1 MDIISICAVCLI
13 TAILARLIKQGS
25 PEIGFAVSAVA
36 VFIVLVA
43 LTENISS
50 VFDEMGEL
58 ASRAGISNGYV
69 MIAIKVLGISY
80 ISDLC
85 AGSCRDAG
93 ESALGSIIDI
103 SAKAMITIVCMPIV
117 YTLMEVITKILENG

>member
-1 MDIISICAVCLI
+1 MDIISICAVCLV
-13 TAILARLIKQGS
+13 TAVLARLIKQVS
-25 PEIGFAVSAVA
+25 PEIAFAVSTVA

-50 VFDEMGEL
+50 VFDEIGEL

-69 MIAIKVLGISY
+69 TIVIKVLGISY

-85 AGSCRDAG
+85 ASSCRDAG
-93 ESALGSIIDI
+93 ESSLASIVDI
-103 SAKAMITIVCMPIV
+103 SAKVMITIICLPIV
-117 YTLMEVITKILENG
+117 YTLMEVITQILEN